1 MYCRRIVLEKC
12 LIFYRIKNVNPTIKS
27 KFDEIVLCEG
37 KTEVEVIKSL
47 YDRLEKF
54 ICERAEKR
62 KRIGVINMKGIGNL
76 NKFIGFFTNLYDR
89 GIVEN
94 NTLYIIMDKD
104 LFDMF
109 SFRSQCN
116 GEGKLLECRSGPLRL
131 IIALNYNEI
140 EDEIQVFTDDRITHG
155 DLIILTRGSKGA
167 KDPFREGVD
176 G

>member
-1 MYCRRIVLEKC
+1 
-12 LIFYRIKNVNPTIKS
+12 
-27 KFDEIVLCEG
+27 
-37 KTEVEVIKSL
+37 
-47 YDRLEKF
+47 
-54 ICERAEKR
+54 
-62 KRIGVINMKGIGNL
+62 MKGIGNL

-116 GEGKLLECRSGPLRL
+116 GEGKLLECRSEPLRL
-131 IIALNYNEI
+131 IIALNYNKI

-155 DLIILTRGSKGA
+155 DLKKIIRAINSADEEMLKKSLHHLINLLQLLT
-167 KDPFREGVD
+167 GV
-176 G
+176 